1 MPNETTTY
9 APTGA
14 VAIARRP
21 EPVPAPTMTELEA
34 MLSYATTMSQAVQ
47 CLPPAYQK
55 QPGAILIVQEW
66 AKQHGV
72 TLLEA
77 MQSVAFVKGKPVV
90 DATMQ
95 RALAERAG
103 YSVEVQDGATEA
115 TAIVKG
121 PRGVEVGRVTYT
133 LDDAK
138 KAGLTDK
145 DNWRKHTREMLVAA
159 ATRLAIR
166 WHAPSVL
173 IGVGV
178 VDDINDLEAAAPSV
192 APLAPAPEPEATVAD
207 VVDAEIV
214 PGGPIG
220 DPFTA
225 VGVPESEPEPVP
237 AADAVDEAELRAR
250 LKAERVSLSTFIP
263 AVQLVA
269 KGRGLATVSTL
280 AEACALGEGVIAEAL
295 ESLRT

>member
-1 MPNETTTY
+1 
-9 APTGA
+9 
-14 VAIARRP
+14 
-21 EPVPAPTMTELEA
+21 
-34 MLSYATTMSQAVQ
+34 
-47 CLPPAYQK
+47 
-55 QPGAILIVQEW
+55 
-66 AKQHGV
+66 
-72 TLLEA
+72 
-77 MQSVAFVKGKPVV
+77 FVKGKPVV

-133 LDDAK
+133 LDDAR
-138 KAGLTDK
+138 KAGLADK

-192 APLAPAPEPEATVAD
+192 APLAPAPEAPAD

-220 DPFTA
+220 DPLTA
-225 VGVPESEPEPVP
+225 VGVPESEPEPAP
-237 AADAVDEAELRAR
+237 AADAVDEAELRAQ

>member
-1 MPNETTTY
+1 M
-9 APTGA
+9 
-14 VAIARRP
+14 ID
-21 EPVPAPTMTELEA
+21 
-34 MLSYATTMSQAVQ
+34 YATTMAQAVQ

-55 QPGAILIVQEW
+55 QPGAILLVQEW

-115 TAIVKG
+115 TAVVKG

-133 LDDAK
+133 LDDANR
-138 KAGLTDK
+138 AGLAEK

-178 VDDINDLEAAAPSV
+178 VDDIDDLDSAAASV
-192 APLAPAPEPEATVAD
+192 APLAPAPTSEPEASRAG
-207 VVDAEIV
+207 VVDAEVV

-225 VGVPESEPEPVP
+225 IGVPESEPVGDAAEPTVT
-237 AADAVDEAELRAR
+237 AVDENGLRAR
-250 LKAERVSLSTFIP
+250 LKAEKVSLSTFIP
-263 AVQLVA
+263 SVQVVA
-269 KGRGLATVSTL
+269 KERGLPTVSTL
-280 AEACALGEGVIAEAL
+280 ADACSLGEDVITAAL
-295 ESLRT
+295 TAVQS